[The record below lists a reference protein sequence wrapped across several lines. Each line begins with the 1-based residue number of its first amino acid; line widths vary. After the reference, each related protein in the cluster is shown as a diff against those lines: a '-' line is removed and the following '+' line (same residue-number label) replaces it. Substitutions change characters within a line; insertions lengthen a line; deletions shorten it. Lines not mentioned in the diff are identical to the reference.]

1 LLFSSFGVQLRD
13 AAIFPGYI
21 SVLVRGDDEEPTI
34 KKSGTGEDD
43 VFMMQHAQVVAVG
56 AKVPKAFCVEAFCQL
71 EQTRNFNM
79 ADHKVHLLVGKVS
92 ADEQGANMTVVAE
105 KILKLTNDE
114 QLQAVQAERQG
125 IFGLQM
131 STTRSWPASDL
142 IVYTPA
148 KVKAGKWN
156 DA

>member
-1 LLFSSFGVQLRD
+1 MQLRD

-43 VFMMQHAQVVAVG
+43 VFMMQHTQVVAVG

-79 ADHKVHLLVGKVS
+79 ADHKVHLLVWEGFRRR
-92 ADEQGANMTVVAE
+92 ARCQHDCG
-105 KILKLTNDE
+105 
-114 QLQAVQAERQG
+114 G
-125 IFGLQM
+125 
-131 STTRSWPASDL
+131 
-142 IVYTPA
+142 
-148 KVKAGKWN
+148 
-156 DA
+156 

>member
-1 LLFSSFGVQLRD
+1 
-13 AAIFPGYI
+13 
-21 SVLVRGDDEEPTI
+21 
-34 KKSGTGEDD
+34 
-43 VFMMQHAQVVAVG
+43 
-56 AKVPKAFCVEAFCQL
+56 
-71 EQTRNFNM
+71 
-79 ADHKVHLLVGKVS
+79 
-92 ADEQGANMTVVAE
+92 MTVVAE
-105 KILKLTNDE
+105 KIFKLTNDE